1 MDAIHRDKNNVYVFK
16 WYRKNIVI
24 LPNGMRPSDL
34 KTLAAEECNNSSSS
48 SKVKVNDEY
57 MINEL
62 AEEYLKHLACGKR
75 IQQKKKE

>member
-1 MDAIHRDKNNVYVFK
+1 
-16 WYRKNIVI
+16 
-24 LPNGMRPSDL
+24 MRPSDL

-48 SKVKVNDEY
+48 SKVKGNDED

-75 IQQKKKE
+75 IERKKKE